1 MVNETQPERP
11 SGPQQSAIRQ
21 HAARAGGTW
30 FVSALTG
37 YSKATVSV
45 SGDRD
50 EPGDARAAGPVQN
63 EWIEERWARA
73 CARRVRRN
81 GAWKMAADRAMP
93 VLVVD
98 DYNTMIRIIRN
109 LLKQIGF
116 SDIDDAA
123 DGSAALARMREKKYG
138 LVISDWNM
146 EPMTGYELLKEV
158 RADPGLSKTPF
169 IMVTAE
175 SKTENVIAAKK
186 AGVNNYIVK
195 PFNAQTL
202 QSKIEAV
209 FPD

>member
-1 MVNETQPERP
+1 M
-11 SGPQQSAIRQ
+11 
-21 HAARAGGTW
+21 
-30 FVSALTG
+30 
-37 YSKATVSV
+37 SV
-45 SGDRD
+45 DLS
-50 EPGDARAAGPVQN
+50 
-63 EWIEERWARA
+63 
-73 CARRVRRN
+73 
-81 GAWKMAADRAMP
+81 MP

-116 SDIDDAA
+116 QDIDDAA
-123 DGSAALARMREKKYG
+123 DGSAALARMREKRYG